1 MHVVITGG
9 SRGIGAEAVRRFAEK
24 GHRVSFFYCNSETA
38 ALALAEE
45 SGAKAIRCDLSD
57 AAATAEAFSRLGDID
72 LLITCAGVAQSG
84 LIQDLSEEDWNKI
97 IAVNLGGVFHAVK
110 GALPSMLRRHEGCI
124 ITVSSIWGETGAS
137 CEVAYSASKGGVIAM
152 TKALAKE
159 LAPSGIRVNSVS
171 PGAVKTDMLACY
183 SEEELEAFRQETPL
197 ERLGTPKD
205 IVDAIEYLASADFVT
220 GQILGVNGGYLI

>member
-9 SRGIGAEAVRRFAEK
+9 SRGIGAEAVRRFSAK
-24 GHRVSFFYCNSETA
+24 GDRVTFLYCHSEAA

-45 SGAKAIRCDLSD
+45 NGAEAIRCDLSD
-57 AAATAEAFSRLGDID
+57 AAATAETFSRLGDID
-72 LLITCAGVAQSG
+72 LLITCAGVARSG
-84 LIQDLSEEDWNKI
+84 LIQDLSEEDWNEI
-97 IAVNLGGVFHAVK
+97 IAVNLGGVFRAVK

-183 SEEELEAFRQETPL
+183 TEEELEAFRQETPL
-197 ERLGTPKD
+197 EKLGDPKD